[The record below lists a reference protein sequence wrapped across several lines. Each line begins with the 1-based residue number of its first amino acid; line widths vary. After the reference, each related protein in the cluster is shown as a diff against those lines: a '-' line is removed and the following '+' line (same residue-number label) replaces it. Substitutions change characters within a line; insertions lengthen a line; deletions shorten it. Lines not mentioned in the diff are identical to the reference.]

1 MGLDKQ
7 IKASKA
13 ALLFFGL
20 GFMILG
26 IVLVLVWWQDVV
38 IVFRGFIGVMIALGG
53 LLVLYMVKE

>member
-20 GFMILG
+20 AFMILG

-38 IVFRGFIGVMIALGG
+38 IVFRGFIGVIIALGG

>member
-1 MGLDKQ
+1 MGLDKK
-7 IKASKA
+7 IKESKL
-13 ALLFFGL
+13 ALLLGGL

-38 IVFRGFIGVMIALGG
+38 SLFRGFIGVFIALGG